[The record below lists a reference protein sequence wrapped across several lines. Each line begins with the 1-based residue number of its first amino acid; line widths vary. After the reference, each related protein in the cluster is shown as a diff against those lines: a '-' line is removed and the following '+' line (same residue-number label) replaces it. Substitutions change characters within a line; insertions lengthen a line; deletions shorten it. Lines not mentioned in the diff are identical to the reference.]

1 MIMEKKSNRFEPK
14 IVGFFCKWCT
24 SSGADLAG
32 TSRMK
37 YPPNVIPIRVMCTGR
52 VDPTFVLTAFARG
65 ADGVLIGGCHPGDCH
80 YLEGNYKALGRYHIL
95 SNMLA
100 QFGIEKERF
109 QLHWI
114 SAAEAKRFVD
124 VVTEMTEQVRAL
136 GPLKWPELLNTV
148 ETESD
153 ELMQQLEET
162 LSAEH

>member
-1 MIMEKKSNRFEPK
+1 MSDKSENFEPK

-37 YPPNVIPIRVMCTGR
+37 YPPNVIPIRVMCSGR

-80 YLEGNYKALGRYHIL
+80 YLEGNYKALGRYLIL
-95 SNMLA
+95 SNMLE
-100 QFGIEKERF
+100 QFGIERERF

-124 VVTEMTEQVRAL
+124 VVSKMTQQVREL
-136 GPLKWPELLNTV
+136 GPLKWPEMLKDV
-148 ETESD
+148 AAESE
-153 ELMQQLEET
+153 ELKDI
-162 LSAEH
+162 AEAMTAEQ